1 LIKFFF
7 EMSFILLMNNID
19 NEKNEDFLEIL
30 KNEENLS
37 SRIDQKLIFVTTDSW
52 LAQLGSRKNN

>member
-1 LIKFFF
+1 
-7 EMSFILLMNNID
+7 MPNNID

>member
-1 LIKFFF
+1 
-7 EMSFILLMNNID
+7 MNNID

-30 KNEENLS
+30 KNEENLT
-37 SRIDQKLIFVTTDSW
+37 SRIDQKHIFVTTDSW

>member
-1 LIKFFF
+1 M
-7 EMSFILLMNNID
+7 ETNID

-30 KNEENLS
+30 QNKEGSISKVE
-37 SRIDQKLIFVTTDSW
+37 QKVLFITTDSW